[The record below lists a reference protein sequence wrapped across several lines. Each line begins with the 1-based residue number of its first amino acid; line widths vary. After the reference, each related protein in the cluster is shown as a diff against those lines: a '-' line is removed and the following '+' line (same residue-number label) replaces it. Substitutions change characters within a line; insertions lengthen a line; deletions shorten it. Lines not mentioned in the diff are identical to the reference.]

1 MGFYTGLV
9 LGLQDVREEEQRKI
23 ENEIRA
29 ANSERLQR
37 ADERAEAMFNLDQR
51 LKKHELASSFAEKL
65 GIFSGSKASPE
76 DRQNLS
82 LLSSRL
88 SGVEGADTFL
98 APFVTNPSLATTAM
112 KSILDAEEK
121 GEGRV
126 QIGGEAIMNLL
137 NVVGLENLQDTVSN
151 YMSTENIMTA
161 IEGTDEEFNALV
173 QAAAESRSTRT
184 PAVDIDPSMYER
196 PNADFLEKQEKIYLA
211 AIKQAATLHLKSG
224 GLGEDLVIFSQVN
237 QAIKDAKPDYLPPIL
252 IQMYGE
258 AAFNTMSNM
267 SDPMYANLENNIFL
281 QPYLQMWQTQ

>member
-1 MGFYTGLV
+1 MGFYTGVV

-51 LKKHELASSFAEKL
+51 LTKHELASSFAEKL

-76 DRQNLS
+76 DKQNLS

-184 PAVDIDPSMYER
+184 PAVDIDPSMYKT
-196 PNADFLEKQEKIYLA
+196 PNINVLKDQEKIFLTLV
-211 AIKQAATLHLKSG
+211 KQAARADLESG
-224 GLGEDLVIFSQVN
+224 RLVDPEVFSGVN
-237 QAIKDAKPDYLPPIL
+237 EALLEVKADYVPQLL

-258 AAFNTMSNM
+258 PAFNTMSKV
-267 SDPMYANLENNIFL
+267 SSPEYGNIEDNVFL
-281 QPYLQMWQTQ
+281 QSYKQMWQTQ

>member
-37 ADERAEAMFNLDQR
+37 ADERAEAMFNLNQR
-51 LKKHELASSFAEKL
+51 TAKFELAKSFSERL
-65 GIFSGSKASPE
+65 GNFSGSEASPE
-76 DRQNLS
+76 DKQNLT

-161 IEGTDEEFNALV
+161 ISGSEDDFNALL
-173 QAAAESRSTRT
+173 QAAAESRSASTL
-184 PAVDIDPSMYER
+184 AVDIDPSLYET
-196 PNADFLEKQEKIYLA
+196 PDINVLEDQEKLFLTLVRKA
-211 AIKQAATLHLKSG
+211 ADADLKSG
-224 GLGEDLVIFSQVN
+224 RLSEDQITFGNVN
-237 QAIKDAKPDYLPPIL
+237 QALKDAKPDYLPPIL

-258 AAFNTMSNM
+258 PAYNTMSGM
-267 SDPMYANLENNIFL
+267 SGPKYHDLENNVFL
-281 QPYLQMWQTQ
+281 QNYKSMWQTQ